1 MNKDIQIIVAK
12 ELRTLFFL
20 IILGIAL
27 VAVTYGILYIAYK
40 PPVNAPV
47 PQEVK
52 DRIWEQRIWGNDLIE
67 RNSAPKN
74 IGDAFSSHSKYDIG
88 LTLDEILDDRINYN
102 RMSHFKSDLQDKSKT
117 AAIVIFFSLIIGRY
131 LILLVRWVSRTS
143 KLDPQ

>member
-1 MNKDIQIIVAK
+1 MNTDYQIIIAK

-52 DRIWEQRIWGNDLIE
+52 NRIREQRG
-67 RNSAPKN
+67 SAS
-74 IGDAFSSHSKYDIG
+74 IAVGDAFSNDSRYDIG
-88 LTLDEILDDRINYN
+88 VTLDDILEDRINYN
-102 RMSHFKSDLQDKSKT
+102 RMSHFKSDLQDKIKT
-117 AAIVIFFSLIIGRY
+117 AAIVIFISLIIGRY